1 MKTHLACLRNWGR
14 NAVNKIKGSRLRLFL
29 RSKGYYSIIIWS
41 GQFLF
46 NPLSPSSSLTFSA
59 LVRALEGWFLWS
71 TAPWLPCPLLSY
83 FVWSVENRD
92 ISFFLSLLWFSVPL
106 WLPCM
111 TAISFLVHLCRPCMM
126 MASESWGPSRACVA
140 PFPTHACEN
149 HTSRKGFS

>member
-1 MKTHLACLRNWGR
+1 MSEELRKKCSEQN
-14 NAVNKIKGSRLRLFL
+14 KGSRLRLFL

-59 LVRALEGWFLWS
+59 LVRTLGGWFLWS

-83 FVWSVENRD
+83 FIWSVENRD

-111 TAISFLVHLCRPCMM
+111 TRMSSSRLPPQPLYDGGFWVLGSLSSFCCSFSYPCLWK
-126 MASESWGPSRACVA
+126 SYQ
-140 PFPTHACEN
+140 
-149 HTSRKGFS
+149 

>member
-1 MKTHLACLRNWGR
+1 MSEELRKKCSEQN
-14 NAVNKIKGSRLRLFL
+14 KGSRLRLFL

-59 LVRALEGWFLWS
+59 LVRTLGGWFLWS

-83 FVWSVENRD
+83 FIWSVENRD

-111 TAISFLVHLCRPCMM
+111 TRMSSSRLPLQPLYDDGFWVLGSLSSFCCPFSYPCLWK
-126 MASESWGPSRACVA
+126 SYQ
-140 PFPTHACEN
+140 
-149 HTSRKGFS
+149 